1 MLKMFQEVSCYI
13 DYNVSMPA
21 QNLWKV
27 EIINRDQF
35 GDVWQAINS
44 QVPTFLVISM
54 LLRTLLYS
62 LPSYIVKMFY
72 FFFFIRT

>member
-1 MLKMFQEVSCYI
+1 
-13 DYNVSMPA
+13 MPA

-44 QVPTFLVISM
+44 QVHLKIIKIKIVIYFNFM
-54 LLRTLLYS
+54 LLR
-62 LPSYIVKMFY
+62 
-72 FFFFIRT
+72 

>member
-1 MLKMFQEVSCYI
+1 
-13 DYNVSMPA
+13 MPA

-44 QVPTFLVISM
+44 QVLFNRKKKI
-54 LLRTLLYS
+54 
-62 LPSYIVKMFY
+62 
-72 FFFFIRT
+72 FFILILCS

>member
-1 MLKMFQEVSCYI
+1 
-13 DYNVSMPA
+13 MPA

-44 QVPTFLVISM
+44 QVYLIFRLFLKKS
-54 LLRTLLYS
+54 S
-62 LPSYIVKMFY
+62 
-72 FFFFIRT
+72 

>member
-1 MLKMFQEVSCYI
+1 
-13 DYNVSMPA
+13 MPA

-44 QVPTFLVISM
+44 QVH
-54 LLRTLLYS
+54 LLKKKKS
-62 LPSYIVKMFY
+62 NIF
-72 FFFFIRT
+72 

>member
-1 MLKMFQEVSCYI
+1 
-13 DYNVSMPA
+13 MPA

-44 QVPTFLVISM
+44 QVYFKKKKNKN
-54 LLRTLLYS
+54 
-62 LPSYIVKMFY
+62 SYLF
-72 FFFFIRT
+72 